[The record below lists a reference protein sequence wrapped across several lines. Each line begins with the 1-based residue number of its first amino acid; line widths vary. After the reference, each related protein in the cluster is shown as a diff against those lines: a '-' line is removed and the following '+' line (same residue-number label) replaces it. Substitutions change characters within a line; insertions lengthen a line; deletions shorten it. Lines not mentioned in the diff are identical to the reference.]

1 MGSSDLKLLLIAGLI
16 MKLFVVSAVLLAG
29 VALAEPGHNHH
40 HRGHKGHGYRRGY
53 YYGKREAEPEATAVA
68 EANAEADADAYYGGY
83 YGYGLGYGLG
93 YGYGGY
99 GLGYGYGGYGGYG
112 LGFYGKRE
120 AEPGH
125 HHGHGKRRGYYGY
138 RTRGYYYG
146 KREAQPG
153 HGYRH
158 GHKGH
163 RHYGYGHR

>member
-29 VALAEPGHNHH
+29 VALAEPGHNHGH
-40 HRGHKGHGYRRGY
+40 RRGHKGHGYRTRG
-53 YYGKREAEPEATAVA
+53 YYGKREAEP
-68 EANAEADADAYYGGY
+68 NAEADADAYYGGY

-112 LGFYGKRE
+112 LGFYGKSE

-125 HHGHGKRRGYYGY
+125 HGHHGHKKGYGY
-138 RTRGYYYG
+138 RTRGYGYYYG

-153 HGYRH
+153 HGHRH
-158 GHKGH
+158 GHKG
-163 RHYGYGHR
+163 RHYGYGHRVYYG

>member
-40 HRGHKGHGYRRGY
+40 HRGHKGHGYRTRGY

-99 GLGYGYGGYGGYG
+99 GLNPVCAPIP
-112 LGFYGKRE
+112 RSVTRRICAVHE
-120 AEPGH
+120 GH
-125 HHGHGKRRGYYGY
+125 QM
-138 RTRGYYYG
+138 T
-146 KREAQPG
+146 
-153 HGYRH
+153 
-158 GHKGH
+158 
-163 RHYGYGHR
+163 

>member
-29 VALAEPGHNHH
+29 VAMAEPGHNHH

-83 YGYGLGYGLG
+83 F
-93 YGYGGY
+93 
-99 GLGYGYGGYGGYG
+99 GYGYGGYGGYG

-125 HHGHGKRRGYYGY
+125 HHGHGKRG
-138 RTRGYYYG
+138 
-146 KREAQPG
+146 
-153 HGYRH
+153 
-158 GHKGH
+158 
-163 RHYGYGHR
+163 